1 MKRALPYLRLAGRI
15 AAVAIAAAFLV
26 MIGMQYAH
34 IIARNVSLAAELR
47 GVERDVV
54 TLREKQHEQL
64 GTIERLSDPQ
74 GAIPEIHDRLRL
86 VRQNETIIY
95 LKGASTPAP

>member
-1 MKRALPYLRLAGRI
+1 LAGRI
-15 AAVAIAAAFLV
+15 AAVAIAAAFLAV
-26 MIGMQYAH
+26 VGVQYAH
-34 IIARNVSLAAELR
+34 IIERNVSLANDLR

-54 TLREKQHEQL
+54 TLRDKQREQL
-64 GTIERLSDPQ
+64 RTIDRLSDPQ

-95 LKGASTPAP
+95 LKGAPSPAP